1 MNLRYKCLI
10 LDHDDTV
17 MNSTVEA
24 NYPNMCK
31 ILEILRPDDKDLPLE
46 EFIEGNSHG
55 FRPWATRRWGFTEDE
70 MTWQYEFWRQNVMD
84 HRPTMIE
91 GMADFLTDYH
101 KAGGIICVSS
111 HSYRDM
117 IEKDY
122 MTGCGFLPD
131 YISSLDDPK
140 ELCKP
145 SPYAVEEAIRRFGL
159 EHKDVL
165 VVDDLNTG
173 HDMAKA
179 AGVDNAAAFWCIT
192 TPQVEA
198 DLTASST
205 YAFHRVE
212 ELRQLIFG

>member
-31 ILEILRPDDKDLPLE
+31 ILETLRPNDKDLPLQ

-55 FRPWATRRWGFTEDE
+55 FRPWATRRWGFSEEE
-70 MTWQYEFWRQNVMD
+70 MTWQYDFWRQNVMD
-84 HRPTMIE
+84 HRPTMIA
-91 GMADFLTDYH
+91 GMADFLTDYRN
-101 KAGGIICVSS
+101 AGGIICVAS

-122 MTGCGFLPD
+122 LAGCGFLPD

-145 SPYAVEEAIRRFGL
+145 SPYAV
-159 EHKDVL
+159 
-165 VVDDLNTG
+165 
-173 HDMAKA
+173 
-179 AGVDNAAAFWCIT
+179 
-192 TPQVEA
+192 Q
-198 DLTASST
+198 
-205 YAFHRVE
+205 
-212 ELRQLIFG
+212 